1 MATYPQPHIVMQSQ
15 TTTPVTAAAATVIG
29 MSSLADYEIY
39 NQLGQGTF
47 GVVTKARQRS
57 SGKLV
62 ALKKFIINDKKE
74 GFPITAFREIT
85 IMKKLRNVNVLQ
97 IVDMVH
103 EEITSGA
110 GTGTGIGGSSSGSGS
125 FFYTVSPYISSDWN
139 GLLNNPRINLSLP
152 QVKCLLQQL
161 LSGINY
167 IHQSGYLHRDIKT
180 ANILL
185 DHFGVVKIA
194 DFGLARL
201 FHGPPPSSPNSPPGG
216 GKYDYTGLVVT
227 RWYRPPE
234 LLLGDRK
241 YTTAVDMWGIG
252 CVFGELFTRKPIL
265 EGKSDI
271 HQAEIIFKLLGSPT
285 IETFPNCHLINRN
298 NIDLKNNYPRSL
310 ESRFSSL
317 ATPDAIS
324 LLAGMLTLN
333 PAKRFNALKALDSS
347 FFKTEPLPCE
357 PSELANMEESHESDV
372 KRFKEELK
380 LQPSQQQQQQQQQQR
395 PRGPVSTIQQNNSLN
410 HSKYGAEPSYMA
422 RVESYAPLA
431 PAQRSN
437 HLLRSSAEPS
447 DVVPT
452 HTPDLGPTV
461 PTTTTA
467 AALAPTPAAAIVSAQ
482 AQVPTQVQVQVQDPQ
497 TESVSVSATEEPTE
511 HRSKL
516 LSSQQLSSIQRH
528 MDPAQNHTH
537 AHTYGHDYERGYGQV
552 YHQYPG
558 ALPPSKRAHM
568 YQETG
573 VSYGF
578 EGFDEY
584 SGGGGYES
592 YVAYDGYE
600 GYDGYESFGG
610 APMEEYYYDGERDVD
625 VSAFKRRRRGG
636 GWGGSDR
643 GSGRGGRGRGGRG
656 RGGRGGRGGGF
667 GERGGYGRDINDPS
681 FQPPPMRSKTLASS
695 AAGGA
700 ELYGTGGAQS
710 ASIAE
715 LSKLIKRKNTAPAAK
730 ASGVDGEDK
739 KADAK

>member
-1 MATYPQPHIVMQSQ
+1 
-15 TTTPVTAAAATVIG
+15 
-29 MSSLADYEIY
+29 
-39 NQLGQGTF
+39 
-47 GVVTKARQRS
+47 
-57 SGKLV
+57 
-62 ALKKFIINDKKE
+62 
-74 GFPITAFREIT
+74 
-85 IMKKLRNVNVLQ
+85 
-97 IVDMVH
+97 
-103 EEITSGA
+103 
-110 GTGTGIGGSSSGSGS
+110 
-125 FFYTVSPYISSDWN
+125 
-139 GLLNNPRINLSLP
+139 
-152 QVKCLLQQL
+152 
-161 LSGINY
+161 
-167 IHQSGYLHRDIKT
+167 
-180 ANILL
+180 
-185 DHFGVVKIA
+185 
-194 DFGLARL
+194 
-201 FHGPPPSSPNSPPGG
+201 
-216 GKYDYTGLVVT
+216 
-227 RWYRPPE
+227 
-234 LLLGDRK
+234 
-241 YTTAVDMWGIG
+241 
-252 CVFGELFTRKPIL
+252 
-265 EGKSDI
+265 
-271 HQAEIIFKLLGSPT
+271 
-285 IETFPNCHLINRN
+285 
-298 NIDLKNNYPRSL
+298 
-310 ESRFSSL
+310 
-317 ATPDAIS
+317 
-324 LLAGMLTLN
+324 
-333 PAKRFNALKALDSS
+333 
-347 FFKTEPLPCE
+347 
-357 PSELANMEESHESDV
+357 
-372 KRFKEELK
+372 
-380 LQPSQQQQQQQQQQR
+380 
-395 PRGPVSTIQQNNSLN
+395 
-410 HSKYGAEPSYMA
+410 
-422 RVESYAPLA
+422 
-431 PAQRSN
+431 
-437 HLLRSSAEPS
+437 
-447 DVVPT
+447 
-452 HTPDLGPTV
+452 
-461 PTTTTA
+461 
-467 AALAPTPAAAIVSAQ
+467 
-482 AQVPTQVQVQVQDPQ
+482 
-497 TESVSVSATEEPTE
+497 
-511 HRSKL
+511 
-516 LSSQQLSSIQRH
+516 